1 MDTRTSLF
9 LAGGIVTLA
18 ALQAYSAVE
27 IEAFIAANLQTIGIS
42 ILVLALVCLKY
53 DKTIAKLA
61 NYLSLGGIAY
71 LLLSNRDAILAIV
84 GGLHVH

>member
-1 MDTRTSLF
+1 MQLGSTLF
-9 LAGGIVTLA
+9 LAGAISFLV

-27 IEAFIAANLQTIGIS
+27 IESFIGANLQTIGIS
-42 ILVLALVCLKY
+42 LLVLALVCLKY